1 MLIEPTDV
9 ASYSVFE
16 QVHNR
21 PEHLLTQDII
31 EAEAEAARITGHHF
45 TDAVYVPLPDKAR
58 LALLKLAQYFALVN
72 SDETSVSSYQ
82 SEKWET
88 ILTPSQQM
96 AVFKSLTYITCF
108 RNTLLPDIL
117 LRPPNSRCGRY
128 ELYTDACSSL

>member
-82 SEKWET
+82 SEKMGDYSYT
-88 ILTPSQQM
+88 ISTNGGIQKPDVYNLLQE
-96 AVFKSLTYITCF
+96 YIAAGYSPASSKLKV
-108 RNTLLPDIL
+108 RTL
-117 LRPPNSRCGRY
+117 
-128 ELYTDACSSL
+128 

>member
-16 QVHNR
+16 QVQNR
-21 PEHLLTQDII
+21 PAHLLTQDII

-82 SEKWET
+82 SEKMGDYSYT
-88 ILTPSQQM
+88 ISTNGGIQKPDVYNLLQE
-96 AVFKSLTYITCF
+96 YIAAGYSPASSKLKV
-108 RNTLLPDIL
+108 RTL
-117 LRPPNSRCGRY
+117 
-128 ELYTDACSSL
+128 